1 MEMITAIVLINADL
15 KAIERLGPEIASLPN
30 VAEVYSV
37 TGDYDFVAV
46 VRVKDYDQVATAVA
60 KQIAQVQGVIS
71 TNTML
76 AFQCFSRYDMEHM
89 WSIGL
94 ES

>member
-1 MEMITAIVLINADL
+1 MITAIVLINADL
-15 KAIERLGPEIASLPN
+15 KALDNLGNDLASRDK

-37 TGDYDFVAV
+37 TGDYDFVAII
-46 VRVKDYDQVATAVA
+46 RVKQYEDVAETVT
-60 KQIAQVQGVIS
+60 KDIAQMDGVIN

-76 AFQCFSRYDMEHM
+76 AFQCFSRYDMEGM

-94 ES
+94 EEE

>member
-1 MEMITAIVLINADL
+1 MITAIVLINAEL
-15 KAIERLGPEIASLPN
+15 KKLANLGDELAGIDN

-37 TGDYDFVAV
+37 TGDYDFVAII
-46 VRVKDYDQVATAVA
+46 RVKEYGDVADTVTRH
-60 KQIAQVQGVIS
+60 IAQLDGVIN

-76 AFQCFSRYDMEHM
+76 AFQCFSRYDMERI

-94 ES
+94 EQ

>member
-1 MEMITAIVLINADL
+1 MITAIVLINAETKKLATLGDEL
-15 KAIERLGPEIASLPN
+15 AAIPN

-37 TGDYDFVAV
+37 TGDYDFVAII
-46 VRVKDYDQVATAVA
+46 RVKEYGGLADIVT
-60 KQIAQVQGVIS
+60 KHIAQLDGVIH

-76 AFQCFSRYDMEHM
+76 AFQCFSRYDMERM

-94 ES
+94 EQ